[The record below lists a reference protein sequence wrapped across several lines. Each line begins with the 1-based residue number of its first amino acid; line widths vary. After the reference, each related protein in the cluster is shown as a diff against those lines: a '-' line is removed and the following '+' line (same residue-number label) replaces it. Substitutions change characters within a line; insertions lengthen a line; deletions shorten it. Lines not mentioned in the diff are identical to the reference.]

1 MASVWRHPLSK
12 YWTACF
18 RDLAGKQRRITTK
31 ETDRKVAQRIAEEYE
46 SAVRT
51 KRTQRQVSR
60 VLERLYEEISGVAVQ
75 RKTVRAYCQEWLST
89 KEPETAPRTQVFYRT
104 SIAKFIAFLG
114 ERADVPISEL
124 TKADIVAYRN
134 SLAKTLSA
142 RSINHDL
149 RVVRM
154 LFKAAERDELID
166 KNPAQFV
173 NSVRQR
179 TTSSDKR
186 PFTLAEIQAVL
197 SVADPEWQSLI
208 RFGFYTG
215 QRLGDLAALRWSNID
230 LARGEL
236 RFVTA
241 KTGRRMIIPLSDGL
255 RAHIASLAP
264 SDQTDAVIHPRSFAI
279 LEAQGN
285 SSMLSRQFGELLSA
299 AGLRASSTHQSTG
312 KTRSSP
318 RKLNALSFHSLRRT
332 ATTLLHEA
340 GVAGAVA
347 QALIGHDSE
356 AIHEHYVNVGREALQ
371 KAAAVFPSI

>member
-1 MASVWRHPLSK
+1 MS
-12 YWTACF
+12 
-18 RDLAGKQRRITTK
+18 D
-31 ETDRKVAQRIAEEYE
+31 
-46 SAVRT
+46 
-51 KRTQRQVSR
+51 
-60 VLERLYEEISGVAVQ
+60 
-75 RKTVRAYCQEWLST
+75 
-89 KEPETAPRTQVFYRT
+89 
-104 SIAKFIAFLG
+104 
-114 ERADVPISEL
+114 L

-134 SLAKTLSA
+134 SLAKSLSA

-154 LFKAAERDELID
+154 LFKAERDELIE

-264 SDQTDAVIHPRSFAI
+264 SDQTDAVIHLRSFAI

>member
-31 ETDRKVAQRIAEEYE
+31 ETDRKRAQRLAEEYE

-51 KRTQRQVSR
+51 KRTLRQAQL
-60 VLERLYEEISGVAVQ
+60 VLDRLHEEISGQAVQ
-75 RKTVRAYCQEWLST
+75 RKTLRAYCAEWLAT

-104 SIAKFIAFLG
+104 STAKFITFLG

-124 TKADIVAYRN
+124 TKSDIVAYRN

-142 RSINHDL
+142 KSANHNL
-149 RVVRM
+149 KVVRM
-154 LFKAAERDELID
+154 LFKAAQRDELID
-166 KNPAQFV
+166 HNPAEFV
-173 NSVRQR
+173 NTVRQR
-179 TTSSDKR
+179 STNDKR

-197 SVADPEWQSLI
+197 SVANPEWQSLV

-215 QRLGDLAALRWSNID
+215 QRLGDLTALRWSNID
-230 LARGEL
+230 LARGEI

-241 KTGRRMIIPLSDGL
+241 KTNRRMIIPLSEGL
-255 RAHIASLAP
+255 RAHIASLP
-264 SDQTDAVIHPRSFAI
+264 SSDRADAVIHPRAFAI
-279 LEAQGN
+279 LEAHGN
-285 SSMLSRQFGELLSA
+285 ASMLSRQFGELLA
-299 AGLRASSTHQSTG
+299 GAGLRASATHQSTG
-312 KTRSSP
+312 KTRSS
-318 RKLNALSFHSLRRT
+318 RRNLNALSFHSLRRT

-340 GVAGAVA
+340 GIAGAVA

-356 AIHEHYVNVGREALQ
+356 AIHEHYVNVGRDALR

>member
-1 MASVWRHPLSK
+1 MASVWKHPLSR

-31 ETDRKVAQRIAEEYE
+31 ETDRKRAQRLAEEYE

-51 KRTQRQVSR
+51 KRTLRQAQL
-60 VLERLYEEISGVAVQ
+60 VLDRLHEEISGVQ
-75 RKTVRAYCQEWLST
+75 ITRKTLRAYCAEWLAT

-114 ERADVPISEL
+114 DRADAPLSEL

-134 SLAKTLSA
+134 SLAKSLSA
-142 RSINHDL
+142 KSTNHNL
-149 RVVRM
+149 KVVRM
-154 LFKAAERDELID
+154 LFKAAQRDELLTQ
-166 KNPAQFV
+166 NPAEFV
-173 NSVRQR
+173 NTVRQR
-179 TTSSDKR
+179 TSNDKR
-186 PFTLAEIQAVL
+186 PFTLAEVQAIL
-197 SVADPEWQSLI
+197 AVADPEWQSLI

-215 QRLGDLAALRWSNID
+215 QRLGDLATLRWSNID
-230 LARGEL
+230 LARDEI
-236 RFVTA
+236 RFITA
-241 KTGRRMIIPLSDGL
+241 KTGRRMIIPLSEGL
-255 RAHIASLAP
+255 RTHIASLAP
-264 SDQTDAVIHPRSFAI
+264 SDQTDAVIHPRAFAI
-279 LEAQGN
+279 LETHGN
-285 SSMLSRQFGELLSA
+285 VSMLSRQFGELLAS
-299 AGLRASSTHQSTG
+299 AGLRAAATHQSTG

-318 RKLNALSFHSLRRT
+318 RNLNALSFHSLRRT

-340 GVAGAVA
+340 GIAGAVA

>member
-31 ETDRKVAQRIAEEYE
+31 ETDRKRAQRLAEEFE

-51 KRTQRQVSR
+51 KRTLRQAQL
-60 VLERLYEEISGVAVQ
+60 VLDRLHEEISGLAVQ
-75 RKTVRAYCQEWLST
+75 RKSVRAYCVDWLAT

-124 TKADIVAYRN
+124 TKGDIVAYRN
-134 SLAKTLSA
+134 SLAKSLSA
-142 RSINHDL
+142 KSTNHNL
-149 RVVRM
+149 KVVRM
-154 LFKAAERDELID
+154 LFKAAQRDELLTQ
-166 KNPAQFV
+166 NPAEFV
-173 NSVRQR
+173 NTVRQR
-179 TTSSDKR
+179 ATNDKR
-186 PFTLAEIQAVL
+186 PFTLAEIQAIL
-197 SVADPEWQSLI
+197 SVADPEWQSLT

-230 LARGEL
+230 LARGEM
-236 RFVTA
+236 RFITA
-241 KTGRRMIIPLSDGL
+241 KTGRRMIIPLSEGL
-255 RAHIASLAP
+255 RTHIASLAA
-264 SDQTDAVIHPRSFAI
+264 SDQTDAAIHPRAFAI
-279 LEAQGN
+279 LEAHGN
-285 SSMLSRQFGELLSA
+285 ASMLSRQFGELLSS
-299 AGLRASSTHQSTG
+299 AGLRAWAPHQSTG
-312 KTRSSP
+312 KTRSGR

-340 GVAGAVA
+340 GIAGAVA

-356 AIHEHYVNVGREALQ
+356 AIHEHYVNVGCEALH